1 MTRPDPATCTA
12 REIYDYVR
20 AHLLRQGVRSAGLDR
35 DGNEACRYRGDNGT
49 SCAVGCLIPDEMYR
63 PEMEYLPV
71 GELVVHD
78 HVPASWSTHVDL
90 LSRLQTIHDLDDPAD
105 WSAKL
110 DALARERGWL

>member
-20 AHLLRQGVRSAGLDR
+20 AHLLRQGVRSMNGSTCA
-35 DGNEACRYRGDNGT
+35 YRGDNGT
-49 SCAVGCLIPDEMYR
+49 SCAAGCLIPDELYR

-90 LSRLQTIHDLDDPAD
+90 LSRLQTIHDLDAPAD